1 MVTVYMAKCTE
12 IFKSVTM
19 KLSTFVWACATA
31 ATVTLTST
39 ASESASCRCFPSEAC
54 WPSRS
59 AWDNLN
65 ATVGGRLV
73 ATIPLGSPC
82 HDPVYN
88 ATECVILQSLWTD
101 VQLQ

>member
-1 MVTVYMAKCTE
+1 
-12 IFKSVTM
+12 M
-19 KLSTFVWACATA
+19 KLSTFVYACATT
-31 ATVTLTST
+31 ATATLTYT
-39 ASESASCRCFPSEAC
+39 ASKSTSCRCFPGETC

-59 AWDNLN
+59 AWDRLN

-88 ATECVILQSLWTD
+88 VTECAILQGLWLD